1 MKLGVFSVVGEAL
14 NFGARRMETI
24 MRVAWLPVVL
34 ILVLQMATVFTY
46 LSVIG
51 ERIISFADVSTYTQA
66 QRLLARYLEIGLET
80 KPAQMAAV
88 GLSSAAIE
96 MILIASFM
104 APLIRLAGLGEQPAP
119 GVVRLAFGPD
129 QLRYIASSILSILVM
144 AAFIFGPMAAAAFFT
159 VKYILQAIA
168 EIRYADFPNPE
179 SLHTINIIT
188 AQEVFFDMP
197 DLWPLSTALPLAITA
212 LFLVGF
218 WLLLVAHFHPKN
230 RGGAA
235 GRPANPALRAIFTL
249 VGMGL
254 FGGLVWAGLFNVLG
268 AAGSGYEHI
277 LAIVALVLM
286 IVYYAQLRITPYIGV
301 AVCRR
306 SLAPGPTLKVTRGFG
321 IFHLL
326 LALMMLGAL
335 LYCVQLLINSVAF
348 PAIGATVNMLFQA
361 TDVYARFVSGGE
373 GGGWVRPFFIA
384 LWNGLKILANIFW
397 AFFAY
402 GVSAGLLGRLYR
414 ESMRGDGAVEPP
426 PWRRK

>member
-14 NFGARRMETI
+14 HFGARRMETI
-24 MRVAWLPVVL
+24 MRVAWLPVAL

-46 LSVIG
+46 LSVLG
-51 ERIISFADVSTYTQA
+51 ERLISFADVSTYAQA
-66 QRLLARYLEIGLET
+66 QRLLARYIELGLTT
-80 KPAQMAAV
+80 KPVQMAAV

-96 MILIASFM
+96 IILIASFM

-129 QLRYIASSILSILVM
+129 QLRYIASSLLSILVM

-179 SLHTINIIT
+179 SLHTINIVS
-188 AQEVFFDMP
+188 AQEVFFDVA
-197 DLWPLSTALPLAITA
+197 DLRPLSMALPLAIA
-212 LFLVGF
+212 APFLIGF
-218 WLLLVAHFHPKN
+218 WMLLFAHFHPKN
-230 RGGAA
+230 RAGGA
-235 GRPANPALRAIFTL
+235 GRPNPALRAFFTL

-254 FGGLVWAGLFNVLG
+254 IGGLVWAGLAEAFAG
-268 AAGSGYEHI
+268 AGSGYEHI
-277 LAIVALVLM
+277 LAIVALALM
-286 IVYYAQLRITPYIGV
+286 IVYYGQLRIAPYIGV

-306 SLAPGPTLKVTRGFG
+306 SLAPGPTLKVTRGFD
-321 IFHLL
+321 IFRLL
-326 LALMMLGAL
+326 LALMLLGAL
-335 LYCVQLLINSVAF
+335 LFGVQLLINQVAF
-348 PAIGATVNMLFQA
+348 PAIGATVNTLFQA

-373 GGGWVRPFFIA
+373 GGGWVRPFFIT
-384 LWNGLKILANIFW
+384 LWNGVKILANIFW

-414 ESMRGDGAVEPP
+414 ESVRGDGAAAPP
-426 PWRRK
+426 PWRR